1 MSFLSFVLLKREA
14 IGLDRPQNYP
24 ENKSYILAN
33 VLEIN
38 KLGWKESRTKQT
50 GQSTQIWEKL
60 PHFALESLCQSGKW

>member
-24 ENKSYILAN
+24 ENKSYVLEN

-38 KLGWKESRTKQT
+38 KLGWKKSRTKQT
-50 GQSTQIWEKL
+50 GRSTQIWEKL